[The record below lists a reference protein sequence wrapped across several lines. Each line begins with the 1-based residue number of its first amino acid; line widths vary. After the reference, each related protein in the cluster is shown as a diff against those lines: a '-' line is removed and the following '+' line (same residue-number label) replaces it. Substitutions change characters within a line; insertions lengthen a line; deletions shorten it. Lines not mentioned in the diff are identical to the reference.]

1 MYQQQH
7 SSIRINIKKAF
18 IIVSMCK
25 ISVLQLCNVM
35 SAFQKKENG
44 GGTGNYSFNLWG
56 YISEEE
62 WGYLPI
68 SAGMRRS
75 LVCVFPSDY

>member
-25 ISVLQLCNVM
+25 ISVLQLCNVELCQHFKRRKM
-35 SAFQKKENG
+35 GEEQGITALTCGGTSVKKNG
-44 GGTGNYSFNLWG
+44 GTYPFL
-56 YISEEE
+56 
-62 WGYLPI
+62 LK
-68 SAGMRRS
+68 
-75 LVCVFPSDY
+75 